1 MRVRTEEK
9 KRRSEIH
16 ERVRKRKME
25 EIRYIEGN
33 VKNQQE
39 ELSLLEHAGEIVEI
53 HGSIYKIRKM
63 RGFAFVLLRTAKHV
77 IQCVYSEEKA
87 SFSLEELEEESCV
100 IFQAEVVKEER
111 SRTGVELH
119 LIGMEVLSRPYEK
132 SPVVINQ
139 KQVDTSIA
147 TLLDYRPVTLRN
159 EKERAIF
166 RIQNGITNAVRRFL
180 QGEGFTEIHTPKI
193 GSAGA
198 EGGANIFRLD
208 YFGKEAYLAQSPQ
221 FYKQMMVGVY
231 ERVFEIAPV
240 FRAEKHDT
248 SRHLNEYTSVDFEM
262 GYVTRVEELMEMEA
276 AMLKFVFA
284 SLKEECQEEL
294 ALLQVEIPEWKEI
307 PAIPFAKAKEIVARI
322 RKRPVEEPEDLEP
335 EEEKLLS
342 EWILKETGSELVFV
356 TEYPEKK
363 RPFYAMDSETNPNV
377 TKSFDLLYKG
387 LEVTTG
393 GLRIHN
399 YEEQVAKMKRRG
411 MHPEVF
417 ESYLMAHKCGLPPH
431 GGLGLGLERF
441 TSRLLGFENVRRA
454 SLFPRDIH
462 RLVP

>member
-1 MRVRTEEK
+1 
-9 KRRSEIH
+9 
-16 ERVRKRKME
+16 ME

-100 IFQAEVVKEER
+100 IFRAEVVKEER

-119 LIGMEVLSRPYEK
+119 LIGLEVLSKPYEK

-147 TLLDYRPVTLRN
+147 TLLDYRPLTLRN

-166 RIQNGITNAVRRFL
+166 RIQNGITEAVRRFL
-180 QGEGFTEIHTPKI
+180 KGKGFTEIHTPKI

-198 EGGANIFRLD
+198 E
-208 YFGKEAYLAQSPQ
+208 
-221 FYKQMMVGVY
+221 
-231 ERVFEIAPV
+231 
-240 FRAEKHDT
+240 
-248 SRHLNEYTSVDFEM
+248 
-262 GYVTRVEELMEMEA
+262 
-276 AMLKFVFA
+276 
-284 SLKEECQEEL
+284 
-294 ALLQVEIPEWKEI
+294 
-307 PAIPFAKAKEIVARI
+307 
-322 RKRPVEEPEDLEP
+322 
-335 EEEKLLS
+335 
-342 EWILKETGSELVFV
+342 
-356 TEYPEKK
+356 
-363 RPFYAMDSETNPNV
+363 
-377 TKSFDLLYKG
+377 
-387 LEVTTG
+387 
-393 GLRIHN
+393 
-399 YEEQVAKMKRRG
+399 
-411 MHPEVF
+411 
-417 ESYLMAHKCGLPPH
+417 

>member
-1 MRVRTEEK
+1 
-9 KRRSEIH
+9 
-16 ERVRKRKME
+16 ME

-262 GYVTRVEELMEMEA
+262 GYVL
-276 AMLKFVFA
+276 
-284 SLKEECQEEL
+284 SL
-294 ALLQVEIPEWKEI
+294 
-307 PAIPFAKAKEIVARI
+307 
-322 RKRPVEEPEDLEP
+322 
-335 EEEKLLS
+335 
-342 EWILKETGSELVFV
+342 
-356 TEYPEKK
+356 
-363 RPFYAMDSETNPNV
+363 
-377 TKSFDLLYKG
+377 
-387 LEVTTG
+387 
-393 GLRIHN
+393 IH
-399 YEEQVAKMKRRG
+399 
-411 MHPEVF
+411 
-417 ESYLMAHKCGLPPH
+417 
-431 GGLGLGLERF
+431 
-441 TSRLLGFENVRRA
+441 
-454 SLFPRDIH
+454 I
-462 RLVP
+462 

>member
-1 MRVRTEEK
+1 
-9 KRRSEIH
+9 
-16 ERVRKRKME
+16 ME

-100 IFQAEVVKEER
+100 IFRAEVVKEER

-119 LIGMEVLSRPYEK
+119 LIGMEVLSKPYEK

-147 TLLDYRPVTLRN
+147 TLLDYRPLTLRN

-166 RIQNGITNAVRRFL
+166 RIQNGITEAVRRFL
-180 QGEGFTEIHTPKI
+180 KGKGFTEIHTPKI

-198 EGGANIFRLD
+198 EGGANIFRLN

-221 FYKQMMVGVY
+221 FYKQMMVGIY

-262 GYVTRVEELMEMEA
+262 GYVTRVEEVMEMEA

-284 SLKEECQEEL
+284 SLKEECKEEL
-294 ALLQVEIPEWKEI
+294 ALQ
-307 PAIPFAKAKEIVARI
+307 R
-322 RKRPVEEPEDLEP
+322 
-335 EEEKLLS
+335 S
-342 EWILKETGSELVFV
+342 GSH
-356 TEYPEKK
+356 
-363 RPFYAMDSETNPNV
+363 D
-377 TKSFDLLYKG
+377 
-387 LEVTTG
+387 
-393 GLRIHN
+393 
-399 YEEQVAKMKRRG
+399 
-411 MHPEVF
+411 
-417 ESYLMAHKCGLPPH
+417 
-431 GGLGLGLERF
+431 
-441 TSRLLGFENVRRA
+441 RRA
-454 SLFPRDIH
+454 SDSQLRGAGVEDETKRHASGSI
-462 RLVP
+462 

>member
-1 MRVRTEEK
+1 
-9 KRRSEIH
+9 
-16 ERVRKRKME
+16 ME

-100 IFQAEVVKEER
+100 IFQAEVVEEER

-147 TLLDYRPVTLRN
+147 T
-159 EKERAIF
+159 F
-166 RIQNGITNAVRRFL
+166 
-180 QGEGFTEIHTPKI
+180 
-193 GSAGA
+193 
-198 EGGANIFRLD
+198 
-208 YFGKEAYLAQSPQ
+208 Q

-294 ALLQVEIPEWKEI
+294 ALLQVKIPEWKEI
-307 PAIPFAKAKEIVARI
+307 PAIPFAKAKEIVAKI